1 MPTTPG
7 REDVQVPDLD
17 LCEYV
22 VVTAPSIDELEPVAA
37 AVGDLVRGGAVHLLD
52 VAVLERPPGGTS
64 VHTHEVGEVVSLRG
78 LVDASAGPAGLSQ
91 HDLDLAAVTL
101 PPGSAAVV
109 LVLEDRWAGS
119 LSAAVRDVGG
129 RVAAGERIGRE
140 RLRAQ
145 LEQPED
151 PRPERADLLAR
162 RPSDGSLAPQLIDPT
177 DQIRTLADLFD
188 HGVLSLE
195 QYEVQRRRVLEA

>member
-1 MPTTPG
+1 MSAPG
-7 REDVQVPDLD
+7 RESIPDPDLD

-22 VVTAPSIDELEPVAA
+22 VVRAPSIDELEPVAA
-37 AVGDLVRGGAVHLLD
+37 AVAALAHGGAVQLLD
-52 VAVLERPPGGTS
+52 VAVLERPAGSTS
-64 VHTHEVGEVVSLRG
+64 VHTHEVRDVASLRG
-78 LVDASAGPAGLSQ
+78 LAEAPHGPARLSQ
-91 HDLDLAAVTL
+91 HDLDLAAMTL

-109 LVLEDRWAGS
+109 LLLEDRWAGS

-129 RVAAGERIGRE
+129 RLVAGERIGRE
-140 RLRAQ
+140 RLEAQ

-151 PRPERADLLAR
+151 PRPERADLLSR
-162 RPSDGSLAPQLIDPT
+162 RPATDSVAPQMIDPT
-177 DQIRTLADLFD
+177 HQIRTLADLVD